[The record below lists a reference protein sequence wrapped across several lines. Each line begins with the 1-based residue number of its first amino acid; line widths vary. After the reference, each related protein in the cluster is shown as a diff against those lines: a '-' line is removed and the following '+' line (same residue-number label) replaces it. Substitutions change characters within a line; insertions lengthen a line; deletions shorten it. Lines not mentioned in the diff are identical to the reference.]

1 LFAVALAWIA
11 VGAFGAAAGYLTAL
25 QAVIVL
31 ASTLFG
37 GRWADRRQHLR
48 LMIAAD
54 LCRAA
59 VLAGVVA
66 VWLGRGAPPAWT
78 LIAAVVV
85 LAAGQAFFRPA
96 LQATIPAVVADAARL
111 PAANALIDTTER
123 IARLLGPGL
132 IGLLAGILPLVHFV
146 TFDAATFIASALALL
161 FIRRIR
167 ALPRAAPPP
176 AETVLASALRG
187 FVAVRPLPLLFYVL
201 ATSGVV
207 NGVWFAAMFLGL
219 PLMLE
224 HGGAGVGAYGLVIA
238 SYGSTN
244 LLATLIVGSFPVPRR
259 PAWMVLGGAGLV
271 GVGTTLL
278 GVAGLL
284 PLPPGWLVPA
294 LCLAAAAGAAG
305 GPMEDIAV
313 AVLRQ
318 TRLRRE
324 DQAAA
329 ARAFMTCN
337 NLGLLAAFL
346 AGPKLFVALG
356 TPQTVMLCGATMV
369 TVAALGLLRHRH
381 AEA

>member
-1 LFAVALAWIA
+1 MALAWIA

-31 ASTLFG
+31 AATLFG

-66 VWLGRGAPPAWT
+66 VWLARGAPPAWT

-167 ALPRAAPPP
+167 ALPRPAPPP

-284 PLPPGWLVPA
+284 PLPHGWLVPA

-356 TPQTVMLCGATMV
+356 TPQTVVLCGATMV

>member
-1 LFAVALAWIA
+1 MALAWIA